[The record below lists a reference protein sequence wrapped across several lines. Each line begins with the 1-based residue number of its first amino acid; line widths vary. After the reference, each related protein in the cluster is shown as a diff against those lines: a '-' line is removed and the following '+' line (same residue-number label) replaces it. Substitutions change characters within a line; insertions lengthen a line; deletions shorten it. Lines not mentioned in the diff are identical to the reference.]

1 MEVIAEKRSQ
11 SLLEGRSSNF
21 PNLVRQLQNKSAKI
35 ANVIDGCMNED
46 SVCELFANKYEVLY
60 NSDSFKENDISKVKS
75 VIDSSIATNCQSG
88 KCYSSHTIN
97 VSDICDAIKCL
108 KKGKDDGFANTYLS
122 LVMNALYIHGFVPEE
137 ICIGTIVP
145 IPKNKRKSMSDSNNY
160 RSITLSSIFGKM
172 FDIIFLKSNMCIFK
186 SSDLQFGFKE
196 QHSTL
201 QCNFVCSELIQYYIN
216 RKSTVHAL
224 MIDASQ
230 AFDRV
235 QYVKLFQLLLKR
247 GLCPL
252 AAQFLI
258 NLYTQQKLRVRWG
271 SSVSRTFIAKNGV
284 KQGGVLS
291 PRLFAIYMDA
301 LVFQLQEAGYRCHI
315 GDKYIGALVYADD
328 VILLGPTIM
337 SLRLMLNTVNNFGKE
352 FDVKFNP
359 NKSQYIVFGNSKSIP
374 MSIKFNE
381 IHLSPVESA
390 NYLGVIIG
398 KNCSEAHIKVA
409 KIELIRRFNVLNNI
423 FKFCSVKVKYSLFKS
438 FCTALYG
445 CVLWDF
451 TSNQM

>member
-1 MEVIAEKRSQ
+1 MEVIAEKLSQ

-21 PNLVRQLQNKSAKI
+21 WNLVRRLQNKSAKI
-35 ANVIDGCMNED
+35 ANIVDGCMNED
-46 SVCELFANKYEVLY
+46 SICELFAIKYEVLY
-60 NSDSFKENDISKVKS
+60 NSVSFKENDISKVKS
-75 VIDSSIATNCQSG
+75 VIDSSIAKNCQSG

-108 KKGKDDGFANTYLS
+108 KKGKDDGFDSSMSDYIINGTKTANIYLS

-216 RKSTVHAL
+216 RKCTVHAL

-235 QYVKLFQLLLKR
+235 
-247 GLCPL
+247 
-252 AAQFLI
+252 
-258 NLYTQQKLRVRWG
+258 
-271 SSVSRTFIAKNGV
+271 
-284 KQGGVLS
+284 
-291 PRLFAIYMDA
+291 
-301 LVFQLQEAGYRCHI
+301 
-315 GDKYIGALVYADD
+315 
-328 VILLGPTIM
+328 
-337 SLRLMLNTVNNFGKE
+337 
-352 FDVKFNP
+352 
-359 NKSQYIVFGNSKSIP
+359 
-374 MSIKFNE
+374 
-381 IHLSPVESA
+381 
-390 NYLGVIIG
+390 
-398 KNCSEAHIKVA
+398 
-409 KIELIRRFNVLNNI
+409 
-423 FKFCSVKVKYSLFKS
+423 
-438 FCTALYG
+438 
-445 CVLWDF
+445 
-451 TSNQM
+451 